1 MTIFRNKKDGQLYNL
16 YKVTPRSYTGGW
28 YEAENFFTKE
38 KRKFNQSS
46 FKKDDFIP
54 VAHA

>member
-1 MTIFRNKKDGQLYNL
+1 MTIFRNKNDGQLYNL
-16 YKVTPRSYTGGW
+16 YKVTPRFYTGGW
-28 YEAENFFTKE
+28 HEAENLFTKE
-38 KRKFNQSS
+38 KRKLNQSS